1 MKKRKVVKT
10 RDGVPRGAQVGDQ
23 GAGADVPGV
32 PLPAADRVGVCGRAD
47 LQIRRPP
54 GEEACDPRK
63 HNGEWPYS
71 VKNVRS
77 LHVRSIQSEAAG
89 CGKGFVTCFLRVPQ
103 AVGLK
108 YR

>member
-1 MKKRKVVKT
+1 M
-10 RDGVPRGAQVGDQ
+10 PRGAQVGDQ

-63 HNGEWPYS
+63 HNGEW
-71 VKNVRS
+71 
-77 LHVRSIQSEAAG
+77 L
-89 CGKGFVTCFLRVPQ
+89 
-103 AVGLK
+103 
-108 YR
+108 